1 MATNSVAAEPVVFG
15 ESTAL
20 DEDQELLVA
29 VSARLRRLN
38 MIVLRDLETSLTFR
52 QYRTLARVAG
62 GYTSLGQLAARA
74 NLTLPTVSETVDGL
88 VRRRL
93 METRPSD
100 LDRRAIVL
108 RVTDAGAAAAAAGD
122 QAMRGVVETLTRD
135 LSDDKRAQL
144 TESLQIVYE
153 AATRYFTENL
163 NGKP

>member
-1 MATNSVAAEPVVFG
+1 MTTKSVAAEPVING
-15 ESTAL
+15 EATSL
-20 DEDQELLVA
+20 DKDQELLIA
-29 VSARLRRLN
+29 IAARLRRLN
-38 MIVLRDLETSLTFR
+38 TNVLASLEIPLTFR

-88 VRRRL
+88 VRRGL

-100 LDRRAIVL
+100 LDRRAIIL
-108 RVTDAGAAAAAAGD
+108 RVTTAGAAAATAGD
-122 QAMRGVVETLTRD
+122 LVLREVTETLTLD

-144 TESLQIVYE
+144 TELLQIVYE